1 MLTVNI
7 AADFFLDVI
16 SGSLPRNNADGSLA
30 GAVGSKNDH
39 AAFLVEQW
47 EGQRT
52 VAGEYKDHRLHLS
65 GSSSLVDLQCLDR
78 QTAGVLA
85 QTWLC
90 TKRAVIQRTREL
102 NTALTDYCLVATAG
116 LVLGLLFH
124 AVQLQKVDTHTHTT
138 PHHTHDR
145 TRTAHVS

>member
-1 MLTVNI
+1 M
-7 AADFFLDVI
+7 
-16 SGSLPRNNADGSLA
+16 PRNNDDGSLA

-47 EGQRT
+47 EGQPT
-52 VAGEYKDHRLHLS
+52 MAGEYKDHRLHLS

-90 TKRAVIQRTREL
+90 TKRAIIQRTREL

-124 AVQLQKVDTHTHTT
+124 AVELDKVDTRITIISHLTW
-138 PHHTHDR
+138 
-145 TRTAHVS
+145 TRSHGMSV